1 MLVAAP
7 RRRPA
12 PVAAAATIVVGLLA
26 LLLAG
31 CGRPAAGEL
40 VVPVLWAAGSGDAS
54 TGGVERARV
63 LVGDG
68 DGGYTVDL
76 ADSRAEGAGPAW
88 LAASASAATVA
99 TLVSGV
105 DPSSIRIRFTVTGR
119 IDGPSGGAAL
129 AVGVLAA
136 IRGQTLREGVTMT
149 GTISPDAAVGR
160 VSGVPAKVRAA
171 ADEGFD
177 LVLVP
182 VGNAGDRDP
191 GTGLDVV
198 ALGASLGVEVR
209 PVADLGEAVAAFT
222 GGPITAGPDSA
233 PLLTP
238 AVDAVAA
245 STAAAMVTRLDAAL
259 ASSAVP
265 PAARAVPTAR
275 LAAAQQALADGA
287 LASAYGTAADGWLR
301 LVRDSAAESTVAAA
315 NAGGLDPERMRLEAE
330 AAAVVAAA
338 EAALARAGD
347 PATRSVVARLNLP
360 AALGWLTYARAV
372 AESVDSSLP
381 TVIAADQMGELAGT
395 LAELRAN
402 VDVMWPDALAAVDE
416 LVDGDA
422 SLPADP
428 GAFLDGYTMLIES
441 AARANEGYAVDVL
454 GSLGAD
460 PVTTQVAAGAT
471 VALSTLVAGG
481 SSPEVRAA
489 AALSWWFITTE
500 QVAGRQSYGLDRF
513 GLGTDVGVPA
523 DQPALDKA
531 VRNASE
537 TVTAAAGNLAGR
549 GVDTSYPVWVSAWAV
564 ASAEADVAAGAADG
578 EVLALGELWSAVV
591 TANVLTA
598 ATSPPDDGPA

>member
-233 PLLTP
+233 PPLTP

-245 STAAAMVTRLDAAL
+245 SRRSRRSPTVR
-259 ASSAVP
+259 S
-265 PAARAVPTAR
+265 PAPTAR
-275 LAAAQQALADGA
+275 RPTGGCDSCVTAQRSRRSLRRTPE
-287 LASAYGTAADGWLR
+287 AS
-301 LVRDSAAESTVAAA
+301 
-315 NAGGLDPERMRLEAE
+315 
-330 AAAVVAAA
+330 
-338 EAALARAGD
+338 
-347 PATRSVVARLNLP
+347 
-360 AALGWLTYARAV
+360 
-372 AESVDSSLP
+372 
-381 TVIAADQMGELAGT
+381 T
-395 LAELRAN
+395 LSGCAWRPRPQPSWQRRKQHSHA
-402 VDVMWPDALAAVDE
+402 
-416 LVDGDA
+416 
-422 SLPADP
+422 
-428 GAFLDGYTMLIES
+428 
-441 AARANEGYAVDVL
+441 
-454 GSLGAD
+454 
-460 PVTTQVAAGAT
+460 PVT
-471 VALSTLVAGG
+471 
-481 SSPEVRAA
+481 PRRDR
-489 AALSWWFITTE
+489 SW
-500 QVAGRQSYGLDRF
+500 LD
-513 GLGTDVGVPA
+513 
-523 DQPALDKA
+523 
-531 VRNASE
+531 
-537 TVTAAAGNLAGR
+537 
-549 GVDTSYPVWVSAWAV
+549 
-564 ASAEADVAAGAADG
+564 
-578 EVLALGELWSAVV
+578 
-591 TANVLTA
+591 
-598 ATSPPDDGPA
+598 

>member
-1 MLVAAP
+1 MLVP
-7 RRRPA
+7 GHRMRPPLVVVVA
-12 PVAAAATIVVGLLA
+12 PVVVGLLT

-31 CGRPAAGEL
+31 CGRLAEGEL
-40 VVPVLWAAGSGDAS
+40 VVPVLWAAGTGDAA

-63 LVGDG
+63 VVGDG

-105 DPSSIRIRFTVTGR
+105 DPSNVNIRFTVTGR

-136 IRGQTLREGVTMT
+136 IRGQTLRDGVTMT
-149 GTISPDAAVGR
+149 GTISPDGAVGR
-160 VSGVPAKVRAA
+160 VSGVPAKLRAA
-171 ADEGFD
+171 ADEGFRV
-177 LVLVP
+177 VLVP
-182 VGNAGDRDP
+182 VSNAGDRDP
-191 GTGLDVV
+191 GTGLNVV
-198 ALGASLGVEVR
+198 ALGGSLGVEVR

-222 GGPITAGPDSA
+222 GGPVTAGPDSA
-233 PLLTP
+233 PPLTP

-245 STAAAMVTRLDAAL
+245 STAAAMVTRLDDAL
-259 ASSAVP
+259 ASSAVSS
-265 PAARAVPTAR
+265 ASRELPTAR
-275 LAAAQQALADGA
+275 LDAAQQALADGA
-287 LASAYGTAADGWLR
+287 LAGAYGTATDGWLQ
-301 LVRDSAAESTVAAA
+301 LVRVSAEESTVAAV
-315 NAGGLDPERMRLEAE
+315 NAGGLDPERTRLATE
-330 AAAVVAAA
+330 AAAVMAAA
-338 EAALARAGD
+338 DAALARSDD
-347 PATRSVVARLNLP
+347 PATRSVVGRLNLP

-381 TVIAADQMGELAGT
+381 MVIAADQMGELAGT
-395 LAELRAN
+395 LAELRAQ
-402 VDVMWPDALAAVDE
+402 VDVMWPDALAVVAQ

-422 SLPADP
+422 PLPADP
-428 GAFLDGYTMLIES
+428 KAILDGYTKLIEA

-471 VALSTLVAGG
+471 AALSALVAGG
-481 SSPEVRAA
+481 SSPEVRAS

-523 DQPALDKA
+523 DQGALDNA

-537 TVTAAAGNLAGR
+537 TVTAAAGNLAGQ
-549 GVDTSYPVWVSAWAV
+549 GVDTSYPVWASAWGV
-564 ASAEADVAAGAADG
+564 ASAEADVAGATAGG
-578 EVLALGELWSAVV
+578 EVLALGELWFAAV
-591 TANVLTA
+591 TANLLTA
-598 ATSPPDDGPA
+598 ATSPPADGPA

>member
-1 MLVAAP
+1 MLVAEP
-7 RRRPA
+7 RLRPA
-12 PVAAAATIVVGLLA
+12 PVVVVATLVVGLLTA
-26 LLLAG
+26 LLAG
-31 CGRPAAGEL
+31 CGRPDAGEL
-40 VVPVLWAAGSGDAS
+40 VVPVLWAAGSGDAA

-63 LVGDG
+63 RVGDG
-68 DGGYTVDL
+68 DGGFSVDL

-105 DPSSIRIRFTVTGR
+105 DPSNVNIRFTVTGR

-129 AVGVLAA
+129 TVGVLAA

-149 GTISPDAAVGR
+149 GTISPDGAVGR

-171 ADEGFD
+171 ADDGFD
-177 LVLVP
+177 LVLLP

-222 GGPITAGPDSA
+222 GGPVTAGPDSA
-233 PLLTP
+233 PPLTP

-259 ASSAVP
+259 VSSAAS
-265 PAARAVPTAR
+265 PALREVPTAR
-275 LAAAQQALADGA
+275 LAAAQQALTDGA
-287 LASAYGTAADGWLR
+287 FAVAYGTATDGWLR
-301 LVRDSAAESTVAAA
+301 LVRVSAGESTVAAA
-315 NAGGLDPERMRLEAE
+315 NAGGLDPERRRLATE

-338 EAALARAGD
+338 DAALARSGD
-347 PATRSVVARLNLP
+347 PATRSVVGRLNLP

-381 TVIAADQMGELAGT
+381 MVIAADQLGDLAGT
-395 LAELRAN
+395 LAELRAQ
-402 VDVMWPDALAAVDE
+402 VDVMWPDALAVVAE

-422 SLPADP
+422 PMPADP

-460 PVTTQVAAGAT
+460 PVTAQVAASAT
-471 VALSTLVAGG
+471 AALSALVTDG

-523 DQPALDKA
+523 DQRALDKA
-531 VRNASE
+531 VSNASE
-537 TVTAAAGNLAGR
+537 TVTAATGNLADR
-549 GVDTSYPVWVSAWAV
+549 GVDTSYPVWASAWGV
-564 ASAEADVAAGAADG
+564 ASAEADVASGAAGG
-578 EVLALGELWSAVV
+578 EVLALGELWFAAV
-591 TANVLTA
+591 TANLLTA
-598 ATSPPDDGPA
+598 ATSPPADGPA